1 MISTEEIKMDKT
13 IALAQQVA
21 HRINAFPHHGLL
33 KRINYQ
39 LVANTEDMYDF
50 ILQVENMMDELSEMK
65 TLYKPRL
72 PNPDQL
78 QFDFGDGV
86 A

>member
-1 MISTEEIKMDKT
+1 MRSAEEIKMDKT
-13 IALAQQVA
+13 ITLAQQVA
-21 HRINAFPHHGLL
+21 YRINAFPHHGLL

-50 ILQVENMMDELSEMK
+50 ILQVENVMDELAEMK
-65 TLYKPRL
+65 ELYRPRL